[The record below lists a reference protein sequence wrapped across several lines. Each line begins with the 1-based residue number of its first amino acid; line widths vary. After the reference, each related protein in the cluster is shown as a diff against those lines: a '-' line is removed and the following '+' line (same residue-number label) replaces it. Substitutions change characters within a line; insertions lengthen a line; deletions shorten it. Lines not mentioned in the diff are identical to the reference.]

1 MMFVRIVHHW
11 AKPGQTEAGR
21 KFIDANGDKMKAEP
35 GFKYRYRLE
44 PPDGPEFMTT
54 LTAWDS
60 EESYQKYHSAQ
71 TPYSEVP
78 TYPFA
83 RTESLEFIAQ
93 SSHGSAPM

>member
-1 MMFVRIVHHW
+1 
-11 AKPGQTEAGR
+11 
-21 KFIDANGDKMKAEP
+21 
-35 GFKYRYRLE
+35 
-44 PPDGPEFMTT
+44 MTT